1 MAPTYK
7 SIRQKSNKI
16 INPKKRDKKVMSI
29 ATKIE
34 ILKCLDS
41 GERISTLTKR
51 YQVNESTIR
60 SIRDNAKK
68 NSRSSCKF
76 RGSRKSD

>member
-1 MAPTYK
+1 
-7 SIRQKSNKI
+7 
-16 INPKKRDKKVMSI
+16 MSI
-29 ATKIE
+29 ATKIK

-41 GERISTLTKR
+41 GERISTLAKR

-68 NSRSSCKF
+68 IREAAASL
-76 RGSRKSD
+76 GA